1 MAVNNLEFFKR
12 CLPLKLMEIVIGRNC
27 GWFFH
32 FLAEQEKEDN
42 FSISSLNTVQ
52 LSRKSMGV
60 MSAQ

>member
-1 MAVNNLEFFKR
+1 
-12 CLPLKLMEIVIGRNC
+12 MEILIGRNC
-27 GWFFH
+27 GWLFH
-32 FLAEQEKEDN
+32 FLAVQEVEDS